1 MRGGVPCLLC
11 RKRASW
17 RCLSPQRTQSGVGKG
32 NRGDPVGSFFAPQG
46 LTARILLS
54 SPTRR
59 GFLFETWVS
68 PCLHACV
75 LGSQTGGVK
84 AAGVHSRTA
93 EGEGPEMR
101 GIKDRSLS
109 AVLQHG
115 VAQFPVMPQRQ
126 AAGQGAD
133 GVSKGGSLPE
143 SPPLTE
149 ENEFP
154 VEKHA
159 ALLGGDSEL
168 QRSLFTSTNF
178 QAPEPATRKSCS
190 KDEAPL
196 EGPSFLSLFS
206 SALLRFSS
214 GRRTAGS

>member
-1 MRGGVPCLLC
+1 MQTRQAEEGFPLLSLKGHSLFCAAIGLRGACSVQCWVCLPLGSWRSASFPPGAGSTQVLERGMRGGVPCLLC

-32 NRGDPVGSFFAPQG
+32 NRGDPVGSFFAPEG

-115 VAQFPVMPQRQ
+115 VAQFPVMQAQTASQREALCRSPLLLQ
-126 AAGQGAD
+126 GQ
-133 GVSKGGSLPE
+133 SYGG
-143 SPPLTE
+143 
-149 ENEFP
+149 
-154 VEKHA
+154 K
-159 ALLGGDSEL
+159 
-168 QRSLFTSTNF
+168 
-178 QAPEPATRKSCS
+178 
-190 KDEAPL
+190 
-196 EGPSFLSLFS
+196 
-206 SALLRFSS
+206 
-214 GRRTAGS
+214 